1 MKPWY
6 MSRTIWVQALIAM
19 LGAIE
24 LYGQGLSAL
33 MGNKALGLTLLAVGV
48 VNAVLRAITSEGIRA
63 S

>member
-6 MSRTIWVQALIAM
+6 MSRTMWVQALIAV
-19 LGAIE
+19 LGAVE

-33 MGNKALGLTLLAVGV
+33 IGPKWLGATLLAVGV
-48 VNAVLRAITSEGIRA
+48 VNAVMRAITSEGIRA